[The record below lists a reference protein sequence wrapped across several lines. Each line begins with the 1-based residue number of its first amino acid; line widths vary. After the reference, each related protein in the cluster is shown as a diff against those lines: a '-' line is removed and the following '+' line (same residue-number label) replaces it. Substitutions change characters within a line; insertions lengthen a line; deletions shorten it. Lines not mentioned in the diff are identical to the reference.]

1 MIITDYANYVLQW
14 NGNKQI
20 LGQANNPVN
29 THGYAYGLLPM
40 IGGESVEDAA
50 HLKPPSDESR
60 RSEPNSL
67 ESSVDDLG
75 KLFISDLDIDPRTT
89 EMKSEQPK
97 FSPLSSP
104 PGSPPD
110 TTPPASPLSPRSPMY
125 REKSSKSKRKFRSRK
140 PKRDSSHEFLTRNF
154 DRFHEAFADEDF
166 HLFFDYVAFW
176 ITWYEFGDMA
186 IEIWLDSVGR
196 RDVEPVKGQL
206 RWQYV
211 AGFIDS
217 VHKGEGGTQA
227 LLGKFASGLKGLLD
241 REGAR
246 SVLTKGEE
254 ISGVKVEEI

>member
-50 HLKPPSDESR
+50 DLKPPSDESR
-60 RSEPNSL
+60 RNEPNSL

-125 REKSSKSKRKFRSRK
+125 REKSSKSKRKFRSRE

-154 DRFHEAFADEDF
+154 DRFHEASAHEVF
-166 HLFFDYVAFW
+166 HLFFDCVEFW
-176 ITWYEFGDMA
+176 ITCHKVGDMA
-186 IEIWLDSVGR
+186 IGIWLDSVGR
-196 RDVEPVKGQL
+196 RNE
-206 RWQYV
+206 
-211 AGFIDS
+211 
-217 VHKGEGGTQA
+217 EGGTQA

-246 SVLTKGEE
+246 IVLTKAEE
-254 ISGVKVEEI
+254 MSGVKVEGI

>member
-1 MIITDYANYVLQW
+1 
-14 NGNKQI
+14 
-20 LGQANNPVN
+20 
-29 THGYAYGLLPM
+29 M
-40 IGGESVEDAA
+40 IGGESIEDAA
-50 HLKPPSDESR
+50 VPKDSPLLEAVMENICSGHSDTLDRLLEDLKPPSDESR
-60 RSEPNSL
+60 RNEPNSL

-154 DRFHEAFADEDF
+154 DRFHEASAHEVF
-166 HLFFDYVAFW
+166 HLFFDCVEFW
-176 ITWYEFGDMA
+176 ITCHKVGDMA
-186 IEIWLDSVGR
+186 IGIWLDSVGR
-196 RDVEPVKGQL
+196 RNE
-206 RWQYV
+206 
-211 AGFIDS
+211 
-217 VHKGEGGTQA
+217 EGGTQA

-246 SVLTKGEE
+246 IVLTKAEE
-254 ISGVKVEEI
+254 MSGVKVEGI